1 MSAAA
6 LIADCQK
13 RLEKLRGGGGWF
25 SGSTSGGGSSIDHG
39 TYRSVIA
46 PYHDRVFYEG
56 RVAWGALVQANEGL
70 YTRGDWDSTGAL
82 VYSFD
87 RHFDANPQQLERIAA
102 NVGALKNAMP
112 KDALLVTFAAEVRN
126 DTPREI
132 DRLVPP
138 ALCSGKQVRYE
149 TVYIQ
154 RHRLPTGYLAGQF
167 FPVIISTSQPTQ
179 PMVLPLDAW
188 TPELAEMWKA
198 ADRKKPTGKP
208 PGARER
214 PPIGGQPQR
223 YHDDGY
229 APSPGAHAAPVA
241 RPTPGLQFGGQAPAS
256 AGYGNSQGG
265 HGAHAAPVNGYANP
279 SGYGNADYGNAGGY
293 GSSGAYGV
301 SAAQGNM
308 GAYGGQST
316 YGGKGSYNQ
325 PYTGGA
331 AYGGAGVPSQPV
343 AHPAPPPAPA
353 PQQSYGQPS
362 FAQPAFVQPPPPAP
376 APAPRLDP
384 AVEAFAAKPL
394 QLTPAAAGS
403 LKLSAGQQSPSPR
416 VRVSVA
422 DNNVHRLD
430 FAAGDPNPTT
440 DFVYDSA
447 GVTLVVDLNSARTLT
462 GVQVD
467 FGPTPHGIGFV
478 FRRVA

>member
-25 SGSTSGGGSSIDHG
+25 SGSTAGGGSAIDHG

-46 PYHDRVFYEG
+46 PYHERVFYEG

-112 KDALLVTFAAEVRN
+112 KDALLVAFAAEVRN

-132 DRLVPP
+132 DRLVPA
-138 ALCSGKQVRYE
+138 ALTTGKQVRYE

-167 FPVIISTSQPTQ
+167 FPIIISTSQPTQ
-179 PMVLPLDAW
+179 PMLLPLDAW

-198 ADRKKPTGKP
+198 ADRKKPVSKP
-208 PGARER
+208 PAPRER
-214 PPIGGQPQR
+214 PPLGGQAQR
-223 YHDDGY
+223 YHEDPYLAGGN
-229 APSPGAHAAPVA
+229 SPPAG
-241 RPTPGLQFGGQAPAS
+241 PGLSFGAS
-256 AGYGNSQGG
+256 AHPPAHGNYGN
-265 HGAHAAPVNGYANP
+265 A
-279 SGYGNADYGNAGGY
+279 SGYGNNGGYASNGGY
-293 GSSGAYGV
+293 GSSTGQAGA
-301 SAAQGNM
+301 SS
-308 GAYGGQST
+308 YGGQSN
-316 YGGKGSYNQ
+316 YGKSHYAQ
-325 PYTGGA
+325 PYGGA
-331 AYGGAGVPSQPV
+331 AYSA
-343 AHPAPPPAPA
+343 PAQPAPA
-353 PQQSYGQPS
+353 QPAYGQQA
-362 FAQPAFVQPPPPAP
+362 FAQPAFVQAAAPAP

-384 AVEAFAAKPL
+384 AVEAFALKPL
-394 QLTPAAAGS
+394 QLTAAAAGS
-403 LKLSAGQQSPSPR
+403 LKLSAGPASSTPR
-416 VRVSVA
+416 VRVTVA

-430 FAAGDPNPTT
+430 FASGDPNPTT
-440 DFVYDSA
+440 DFVYDSS
-447 GVTLVVDLNSARTLT
+447 GVTLVVDLNSARSLT

-467 FGPTPHGIGFV
+467 FGPSPNGIGFV